1 MKGAK
6 ALLYDVRN
14 EQREINIIKTLMW
27 QAEMDI
33 LPSGIRYDKDSVQSS
48 PEDHM
53 LETVTRYSKDMDKY
67 RKQLERH
74 LRSIA
79 PKRSRAIAMISKLD
93 DSMQRQV
100 LELFFLDSR
109 RLTMQQVAE
118 SIGYEIAQTY
128 RIYKAALQSL
138 NGRMKT

>member
-1 MKGAK
+1 MNKAK
-6 ALLYDVRN
+6 ALLYQVRD
-14 EQREINIIKTLMW
+14 EQREINIIRNLMW

-67 RKQLERH
+67 RRQLERH

-79 PKRSRAIAMISKLD
+79 PKRSRAIAMIAKLD

-109 RLTMQQVAE
+109 RLTMQQVADTIHY
-118 SIGYEIAQTY
+118 SIQHTF
-128 RIYKAALQSL
+128 RIYKDALRNLS
-138 NGRMKT
+138 

>member
-1 MKGAK
+1 MNKAK
-6 ALLYDVRN
+6 ALLYQVRD
-14 EQREINIIKTLMW
+14 EQREINIIRNLMW

-67 RKQLERH
+67 RKQLDRH

-79 PKRSRAIAMISKLD
+79 PKRSRAIAMIARLQD
-93 DSMQRQV
+93 PAQRQV

-109 RLTMQQVAE
+109 RLTMEQVAE
-118 SIGYEIAQTY
+118 AMGYSVRQTFY
-128 RIYKAALQSL
+128 IYKAALKRLQ
-138 NGRMKT
+138 

>member
-27 QAEMDI
+27 QAEMGI

-67 RKQLERH
+67 RRQLEHH

-79 PKRSRAIAMISKLD
+79 PKRSRAIALISRLD
-93 DSMQRQV
+93 DPVQRQV
-100 LELFFLDSR
+100 LELFFLDAR
-109 RLTMQQVAE
+109 RLTMQQVADE
-118 SIGYEIAQTY
+118 MVYSVRQTY
-128 RIYKAALQSL
+128 NIYQAALKRLQ
-138 NGRMKT
+138 

>member
-1 MKGAK
+1 MNKAK
-6 ALLYDVRN
+6 ALLYQVRD
-14 EQREINIIKTLMW
+14 EQREINIIRNLMW
-27 QAEMDI
+27 QTEMDI

-109 RLTMQQVAE
+109 RLTMEQVAE
-118 SIGYEIAQTY
+118 AMGYSVRQTFY
-128 RIYKAALQSL
+128 IYKAALKRLQ
-138 NGRMKT
+138 

>member
-1 MKGAK
+1 MNKAK

-27 QAEMDI
+27 QVEMDI

-53 LETVTRYSKDMDKY
+53 LETVTRYSKDMAKY
-67 RKQLERH
+67 RRQLERH
-74 LRSIA
+74 LSSIA
-79 PKRSRAIAMISKLD
+79 PKRSRAIALISRLD
-93 DSMQRQV
+93 DPVQRQV

-109 RLTMQQVAE
+109 RLTMEQVAE
-118 SIGYEIAQTY
+118 AMGYSVRQTFY
-128 RIYKAALQSL
+128 IYKAALKRLQ
-138 NGRMKT
+138 

>member
-1 MKGAK
+1 MNKAK

-109 RLTMQQVAE
+109 RLTMQQVADIIHY
-118 SIGYEIAQTY
+118 SVQHTF
-128 RIYKAALQSL
+128 RIYKEALRNLS
-138 NGRMKT
+138 

>member
-6 ALLYDVRN
+6 ALLYQVRD
-14 EQREINIIKTLMW
+14 EQREINIIRSLMW

-53 LETVTRYSKDMDKY
+53 LETVSRYSKDMAKY
-67 RKQLERH
+67 RRQLERH
-74 LRSIA
+74 LRTIA
-79 PKRSRAIAMISKLD
+79 PKRSRAIAMIARLQD
-93 DSMQRQV
+93 PTQRQV

-109 RLTMQQVAE
+109 RLTMEQVAE
-118 SIGYEIAQTY
+118 QMGYSVRQTFY
-128 RIYKAALQSL
+128 IYKAALKRLQ
-138 NGRMKT
+138 

>member
-1 MKGAK
+1 MNKAK

-67 RKQLERH
+67 RRQLEHH

-109 RLTMQQVAE
+109 RLTMEQVAE
-118 SIGYEIAQTY
+118 QIGKSVRHTFRTY
-128 RIYKAALQSL
+128 QAALKNL
-138 NGRMKT
+138 

>member
-1 MKGAK
+1 MNKAK

-67 RKQLERH
+67 RRQLERH

-109 RLTMQQVAE
+109 RLTMQQVADI
-118 SIGYEIAQTY
+118 IGYSVRNTFYLYQ
-128 RIYKAALQSL
+128 AALKRLQ
-138 NGRMKT
+138 